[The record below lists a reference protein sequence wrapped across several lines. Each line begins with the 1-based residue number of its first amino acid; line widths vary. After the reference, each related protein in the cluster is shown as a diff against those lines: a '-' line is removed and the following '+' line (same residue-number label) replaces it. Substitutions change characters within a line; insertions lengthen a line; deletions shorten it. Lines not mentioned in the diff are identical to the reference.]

1 MTIAEFDRVIE
12 QVLIFLEKDCISH
25 PELYRKSGED
35 FEPCVKNAVDYALQ
49 VLNINAEVDYTPGG
63 HGFPDIVIV
72 CDDGNKFGIE
82 VKSSSASGKSWKI
95 NGNSILGSTRV
106 PGICKNMIVFGK
118 VRGADSLFRA
128 KEYEKCISNVVVTHS
143 PRYLIDLDIDEG
155 NSFFDK
161 ANLSYDDI
169 SKSDQPIK
177 MITDY
182 FLSIGQT
189 AWWLAESTP
198 AAIQMFGNLPAVQKG
213 QLMGHAFVFFPE
225 VFSNSG
231 VKFYRYMS
239 WLASENSIVD
249 PALRDRFTA
258 GGKADI
264 ELEHVIYEKLPRIF
278 TNLHNYRKYVIDE
291 IKNADPDELKEA
303 WNQIPSVNLE
313 ERINQWAMVVAD
325 LIPNDGMEHLNKDQ
339 MLIDIV
345 TDPLE

>member
-12 QVLIFLEKDCISH
+12 QVLIFLENDCISH

-82 VKSSSASGKSWKI
+82 VKSSSSSGKSWKI

-118 VRGADSLFRA
+118 VRGVDSLFRA

-143 PRYLIDLDIDEG
+143 PRYLIDLDIDDG

-189 AWWLAESTP
+189 AWWRYYLQLSLEGQAPFKHIYAPQTERLA
-198 AAIQMFGNLPAVQKG
+198 I
-213 QLMGHAFVFFPE
+213 
-225 VFSNSG
+225 
-231 VKFYRYMS
+231 
-239 WLASENSIVD
+239 D

-291 IKNADPDELKEA
+291 IKNADSDELKEA
-303 WNQIPSVNLE
+303 WNQIPSANLE
-313 ERINQWAMVVAD
+313 VRINQWAMVVAD
-325 LIPNDGMEHLNKDQ
+325 LIPDDGMEHLNKDQ